1 MTRAPYGMGHVEN
14 IRLHSGYVEQLPA
27 ETIQGVRELCAIVW
41 PPALDESQ
49 GLEIDPEN
57 ERPERFIAAV
67 ESKGRI
73 IATAEGFKRI
83 VRTER
88 GELRVLALASVCTLP
103 ECRGMGLGKRTV
115 QTILKKVDDGLF
127 PLALWQT
134 GVPDFYSKMG
144 AVQVHNR
151 FINSRSATHPDRN
164 PFWDVYQMIYAPGG
178 GIGVWPE
185 GTIVLNGLG
194 Y

>member
-1 MTRAPYGMGHVEN
+1 MARAPYGMGHVEN
-14 IRLHSGYVEQLPA
+14 IRLLSGHVEQLPA

-67 ESKGRI
+67 ENKGRI
-73 IATAEGFKRI
+73 VATAEGFKRI

-103 ECRGMGLGKRTV
+103 ECRGMGLGQRAV
-115 QTILKKVDDGLF
+115 RTILKQVDDGRF

-134 GVPDFYSKMG
+134 GVPQFYEKMG
-144 AVQVHNR
+144 AVEVFNQFVNR
-151 FINSRSATHPDRN
+151 RHPTNPDRN
-164 PFWDVYQMIYAPGG
+164 PFWDAHRMIYVHGG
-178 GIGVWPE
+178 GLGGWPD
-185 GTIVLNGLG
+185 GIIDLNGLG

>member
-1 MTRAPYGMGHVEN
+1 MARAPYGMGHVEN
-14 IRLHSGYVEQLPA
+14 ISLHSGYVEQLPA

-73 IATAEGFKRI
+73 VATAEGFKRI
-83 VRTER
+83 VCTER
-88 GELRVLALASVCTLP
+88 GELPVLALASVCTLP
-103 ECRGMGLGKRTV
+103 ECRGMGLGQRTV
-115 QTILKKVDDGLF
+115 LTVLKQVDDGRF

-134 GVPDFYSKMG
+134 GVPEFYRKMG
-144 AVQVHNR
+144 AVEVCNR
-151 FINSRSATHPDRN
+151 FVNRRHPVHPDRD
-164 PFWDVYQMIYAPGG
+164 PFWDTHRMIYVHGG
-178 GIGVWPE
+178 GRGGWPK
-185 GTIVLNGLG
+185 GIIDLNGLG